1 MKKLFYFAISI
12 CMLYACSSD
21 SDFSPEDETTSD
33 VYEFKTIPDKEV
45 VFKTYPTNMKQIL
58 GAGYDVTA
66 DNLSPEA
73 IKAPIIDL
81 DKLANSDIY
90 DFTRMKATST
100 ESKDYAGENATA
112 FLTNISNSL
121 ILEDVNSKNVLSIG
135 TILKHKEFQSDYN
148 HSSQYSFASCE
159 QLFTAE
165 RWYFSPFYISE
176 KYKYRY
182 LTQEFENDV
191 TSLTAESIINKYG
204 THFLIDVC
212 IGARFRGLY
221 RTTVPTATSAT
232 DIVKITLVS
241 ALTKMAQQGFST
253 GSSVGG
259 WEEEVAQSIGGQL
272 IFEFYGGNTTL
283 LPSLPTTADLNT
295 WLKSFNEENYTLTKI
310 TQNKVLPIYDMIKDA
325 TKRKQVKDAIEK
337 YISNQKLSSVSTTP
351 LLQAWNGKNHTY
363 DTSYLDIATHSNKKY
378 EGAVC
383 SIYKQQRTHT
393 VPLYLYSNGQKQRLS
408 VESLQSDAG
417 WQLEKELGYVYTSPV
432 DGAIPLYEAANE
444 NDYCYTIENKQE
456 YGIEGSWK
464 KTGIV
469 CYTMP
474 L

>member
-191 TSLTAESIINKYG
+191 TSLTAENIINKYG

-363 DTSYLDIATHSNKKY
+363 DTSYLDIVTHSNKKY

-383 SIYKQQRTHT
+383 SILQTAKNNKYCT
-393 VPLYLYSNGQKQRLS
+393 S
-408 VESLQSDAG
+408 VF
-417 WQLEKELGYVYTSPV
+417 
-432 DGAIPLYEAANE
+432 I
-444 NDYCYTIENKQE
+444 
-456 YGIEGSWK
+456 
-464 KTGIV
+464 
-469 CYTMP
+469 
-474 L
+474 

>member
-191 TSLTAESIINKYG
+191 TSLTAENIINKYG

-232 DIVKITLVS
+232 DIVKIT
-241 ALTKMAQQGFST
+241 LTKMAQQGFST

-363 DTSYLDIATHSNKKY
+363 DTSYLDIAMHSNKKY

-383 SIYKQQRTHT
+383 SIYKQQRTNT

-408 VESLQSDAG
+408 VESLRADTG
-417 WQLEKELGYVYTSPV
+417 WQLEKELGYVYTLPV

-444 NDYCYTIENKQE
+444 NDYCYTTEDKQE

>member
-1 MKKLFYFAISI
+1 MKKLFYFVILACI
-12 CMLYACSSD
+12 LYACSSD
-21 SDFSPEDETTSD
+21 SDFTPEDETPSD
-33 VYEFKTIPDKEV
+33 VYELKAIPDKEV
-45 VFKTYPTNMKQIL
+45 IFKTYPASMKQIL

-66 DNLSPEA
+66 DYLSPEA

-81 DKLANSDIY
+81 EKLENSDEDNIY
-90 DFTRMKATST
+90 RMRANAS
-100 ESKDYAGENATA
+100 EPRDYAGENATA
-112 FLTNISNSL
+112 FLTDMTNSL
-121 ILEDVNSKNVLSIG
+121 ILGDVNSRNALSIG
-135 TILKHKEFQSDYN
+135 TILKHKEFESDYN
-148 HSSQYSFASCE
+148 HSSQYSFASSE

-165 RWYFSPFYISE
+165 RWYFSFFYNSE

-191 TSLTAESIINKYG
+191 ASLAAEDIINKYG
-204 THFLIDVC
+204 THLLVDVG
-212 IGARFRGLY
+212 IGARFRGLF
-221 RTTVPTATSAT
+221 RTTVPTATSAASCAR
-232 DIVKITLVS
+232 ITLLS
-241 ALTKMAQQGFST
+241 ALTKIGQQGLFT
-253 GSSVGG
+253 GSGAGG
-259 WEEEVAQSIGGQL
+259 WEEDVAQSIGGQL
-272 IFEFYGGNTTL
+272 ILEFYGGNTSL
-283 LPSLPTTADLNT
+283 LTSQPITDGFNA
-295 WLKSFNEENYTLTKI
+295 WWKSFNEENYTLTKI
-310 TQNKVLPIYDMIKDA
+310 IQNKVLPIYELIADA
-325 TKRKQVKDAIEK
+325 TKREQVKDAIEK

-363 DTSYLDIATHSNKKY
+363 DTSYSDIAMHSNKKY

-408 VESLQSDAG
+408 VESLQADAG

-444 NDYCYTIENKQE
+444 NDYCYTTEDKQE